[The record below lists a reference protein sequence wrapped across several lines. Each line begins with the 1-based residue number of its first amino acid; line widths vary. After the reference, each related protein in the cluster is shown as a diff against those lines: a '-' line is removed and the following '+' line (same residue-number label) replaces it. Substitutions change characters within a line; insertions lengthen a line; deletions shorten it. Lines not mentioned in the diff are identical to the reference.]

1 MSERDLER
9 AVEKIKRLK
18 GQKKRLMIKAVV
30 NYVDA
35 MAGEV
40 DERGT

>member
-1 MSERDLER
+1 MSERDLAEALER
-9 AVEKIKRLK
+9 LRKVREPKR
-18 GQKKRLMIKAVV
+18 RMIIKAVV
-30 NYVDA
+30 NYIHS